1 MYYKIGIYQPRFQV
15 LLVGKCRDF
24 LKTVNFYYSPRSRS
38 QILRKLVLNTDVEGE
53 MRSQNGVQALLTE
66 SIQGTKPPDSFR
78 KHRQPGKDLVL
89 DARVVRRW
97 VFW

>member
-1 MYYKIGIYQPRFQV
+1 MYYKFGIYQPRCQA

-24 LKTVNFYYSPRSRS
+24 LKTVNFYYSAISRS
-38 QILRKLVLNTDVEGE
+38 QILRKLVFTTDVEGE

-78 KHRQPGKDLVL
+78 KHRQPEEGLGQE
-89 DARVVRRW
+89 
-97 VFW
+97 

>member
-24 LKTVNFYYSPRSRS
+24 LKTVNFYYSARLRS
-38 QILRKLVLNTDVEGE
+38 QILRKFVFKTNVEVE
-53 MRSQNGVQALLTE
+53 IISQNAVRALLTE
-66 SIQGTKPPDSFR
+66 SIQGTKPRIDSESIVSR
-78 KHRQPGKDLVL
+78 GKDLVL